1 MNNKFKNALALGG
14 FIIFAIIVTVIVSKE
29 EKADIVQDT
38 TDDYVVETVD
48 NYIVVYSIGAVHE
61 PRVIR
66 IKEGSRMYE
75 VVEAAGGATDDAN
88 IELVNLA
95 SIVKDEQKVI
105 IPYIES
111 GDNINM
117 AMERINLLMSN
128 NKGLININT
137 ATQTELQSLTG
148 VGESTAMKII
158 NYRNQNGYFE
168 NVEELMNVS
177 GIGKSKFNAIKNDI
191 TV

>member
-14 FIIFAIIVTVIVSKE
+14 FIIFAIIVAVIVFKE

-48 NYIVVYSIGAVHE
+48 NYIVVYIIGAVHE
-61 PRVIR
+61 PGVIR

-111 GDNINM
+111 GDNVNL
-117 AMERINLLMSN
+117 ATERINLLMSN

-148 VGESTAMKII
+148 IGESTAMKII

>member
-14 FIIFAIIVTVIVSKE
+14 FIIFAIIVAVIVSKE

-48 NYIVVYSIGAVHE
+48 NYIVVYIIGAVHE
-61 PRVIR
+61 PGVIR

-117 AMERINLLMSN
+117 AMERINSLMSN
-128 NKGLININT
+128 NKGLVNINT

-148 VGESTAMKII
+148 IGESTAMKII

>member
-14 FIIFAIIVTVIVSKE
+14 FIIFAIIVAVIVSKE

-48 NYIVVYSIGAVHE
+48 NYIVVYIIGAVHE
-61 PRVIR
+61 PGVIR

-75 VVEAAGGATDDAN
+75 VVEAAGGATDDTN

-117 AMERINLLMSN
+117 AMERINSLMSN

>member
-14 FIIFAIIVTVIVSKE
+14 FIIFAIIVAVIVFKE

-48 NYIVVYSIGAVHE
+48 NYIVVYIIGAVHE
-61 PRVIR
+61 PGVIR

-111 GDNINM
+111 GDNVNL
-117 AMERINLLMSN
+117 ATERINSLMSN

-148 VGESTAMKII
+148 IGESTAMKII

>member
-48 NYIVVYSIGAVHE
+48 NYIVVYIIGAVHE
-61 PRVIR
+61 PGVIR

>member
-14 FIIFAIIVTVIVSKE
+14 FIIFAIIVAVIVSKE

-48 NYIVVYSIGAVHE
+48 NYIVVYIIGAVHE
-61 PRVIR
+61 PGVIR

-95 SIVKDEQKVI
+95 SIVKKT
-105 IPYIES
+105 
-111 GDNINM
+111 
-117 AMERINLLMSN
+117 
-128 NKGLININT
+128 NKRL
-137 ATQTELQSLTG
+137 
-148 VGESTAMKII
+148 
-158 NYRNQNGYFE
+158 
-168 NVEELMNVS
+168 
-177 GIGKSKFNAIKNDI
+177 
-191 TV
+191 

>member
-14 FIIFAIIVTVIVSKE
+14 FIIFAIIVAVIVSKE

-48 NYIVVYSIGAVHE
+48 NYIVVYIIGAVHE
-61 PRVIR
+61 PGVIR

-117 AMERINLLMSN
+117 AMERINSLMSN

>member
-1 MNNKFKNALALGG
+1 MVSIGY
-14 FIIFAIIVTVIVSKE
+14 FIIFAIIVAVIVSKE
-29 EKADIVQDT
+29 EEADIVQDT

-48 NYIVVYSIGAVHE
+48 NYIVVYIIGAVHE
-61 PRVIR
+61 PGVIR

-117 AMERINLLMSN
+117 AMERINSLMSN

-148 VGESTAMKII
+148 VGESTAID
-158 NYRNQNGYFE
+158 R
-168 NVEELMNVS
+168 
-177 GIGKSKFNAIKNDI
+177 KS
-191 TV
+191 VV